1 MRKVVHGV
9 CSSLAWSIFQRGVP
23 KPVFFAGAVEAA
35 LSGCCAAA
43 ALGRN
48 NTPARAN
55 PHASIGSVLGASV
68 HIVSHGLITKQVVFD
83 PSIRRTNSG
92 FGVPLH
98 IGRYRPRQA
107 LAQWTNVAAQPC
119 AHQRECEFSNFQAHR
134 PMELLLASRE
144 VAVAMRT
151 TATLTLVGLITPSG
165 DAVTAQRSVFDT
177 TKLECRS
184 GRSHLEHRYAVV
196 QRRRRRRLVEHGRRS
211 SFLQHG
217 RELLSRNLTEQNG
230 DRGRNRRV
238 GIRAQGSTSRRASS
252 PAAASGASRR

>member
-1 MRKVVHGV
+1 
-9 CSSLAWSIFQRGVP
+9 
-23 KPVFFAGAVEAA
+23 
-35 LSGCCAAA
+35 
-43 ALGRN
+43 
-48 NTPARAN
+48 
-55 PHASIGSVLGASV
+55 VLGASV

-144 VAVAMRT
+144 VAVAMRA

-165 DAVTAQRSVFDT
+165 DAVTAQRSVHDT
-177 TKLECRS
+177 TSNLEIYGVDRADLIS
-184 GRSHLEHRYAVV
+184 NIGTQWFNGGEVV
-196 QRRRRRRLVEHGRRS
+196 VS
-211 SFLQHG
+211 W
-217 RELLSRNLTEQNG
+217 N
-230 DRGRNRRV
+230 
-238 GIRAQGSTSRRASS
+238 
-252 PAAASGASRR
+252 PAG